1 MQHGRGHLHGT
12 SCPQRG
18 DRRLRGGQLPIQEV
32 LILHWALSS
41 TRVDTGTLSYF
52 IVELCGPG
60 TLGEHVLSLR
70 VRGRVPFAIVSMIP
84 LVGMRRNADIKTV
97 VGDPPR
103 DHPLDL
109 HLHQSGHVE
118 AYRIQAALV
127 S

>member
-1 MQHGRGHLHGT
+1 MQHGWSHLHGT

-32 LILHWALSS
+32 FILHWALSS
-41 TRVDTGTLSYF
+41 SWVDAGTLSYF

-60 TLGEHVLSLR
+60 TLGEHILSLG

-118 AYRIQAALV
+118 AYRIQTSLV
-127 S
+127 I

>member
-1 MQHGRGHLHGT
+1 VQHGRGHLHGT

-18 DRRLRGGQLPIQEV
+18 DRRLRGGQLPVQEV

-41 TRVDTGTLSYF
+41 TRVDAGTLSYF
-52 IVELCGPG
+52 IVELCRPR
-60 TLGEHVLSLR
+60 TLREHVLGLC

-84 LVGMRRNADIKTV
+84 LVGMRRNADIEAV

-118 AYRIQAALV
+118 AYRIQAGLV
-127 S
+127 V